1 MAPRKEW
8 DDDDG
13 RTIADMSG
21 IERPAFI
28 MPRIR
33 DRKSS
38 AERGRTIF
46 TKRGWRSS
54 AEQESDP
61 VTWESE
67 EQTVKERP
75 WENESEFTP
84 QERRMYVLGAL
95 KAALLIALAF
105 IVGLGAAV
113 WIMIQVWT

>member
-21 IERPAFI
+21 VGRPRLFV
-28 MPRIR
+28 PRTR
-33 DRKSS
+33 TEDR
-38 AERGRTIF
+38 G
-46 TKRGWRSS
+46 SS
-54 AEQESDP
+54 AEQEP
-61 VTWESE
+61 YPAHREAN
-67 EQTVKERP
+67 EQAVQKRP

-84 QERRMYVLGAL
+84 GERRMYMLGAL

>member
-1 MAPRKEW
+1 MAPRKDW

-13 RTIADMSG
+13 RTIADMSS
-21 IERPAFI
+21 IERPRLL
-28 MPRIR
+28 MPRT
-33 DRKSS
+33 KSRES
-38 AERGRTIF
+38 STEQVGTSSRER
-46 TKRGWRSS
+46 
-54 AEQESDP
+54 ESDSM
-61 VTWESE
+61 TWEPK

-84 QERRMYVLGAL
+84 GERRMYVLGAL

-113 WIMIQVWT
+113 WVMIQVWT